1 MTMSSIPLR
10 IGIFG
15 AGIVGSGVIN
25 LIQRNIVSGKFNK
38 LNVDIQIIKVCVKT
52 LNKARD
58 ININPNPTS
67 TSSTSSIEI
76 VTSYDDILND
86 NTINVIIELIGGITN
101 AKDIIFNAI
110 KKGKHIITANKALIA
125 AYLPEIQNLLKE
137 NPLVKYVYYIINNYI
152 KIFIIN
158 CY

>member
-58 ININPNPTS
+58 IHQHHQHH
-67 TSSTSSIEI
+67 
-76 VTSYDDILND
+76 L
-86 NTINVIIELIGGITN
+86 
-101 AKDIIFNAI
+101 
-110 KKGKHIITANKALIA
+110 
-125 AYLPEIQNLLKE
+125 
-137 NPLVKYVYYIINNYI
+137 
-152 KIFIIN
+152 
-158 CY
+158 